1 MTLRSSTDCRRS
13 VSGSLSLPL
22 SGCFSPF
29 PHGTGSLSVAWEYL
43 GLERGRPIFR
53 QDFTCPALLKDQ
65 NDAVSVRGCHPIM
78 PDFPDGSGYIIMA
91 TGLIR
96 VRSPLLTESLRFPFL
111 RVLRCF
117 NSPRLPRYGM
127 DSRTDTPKGWVP
139 PFGNPGINA
148 FWQLLRAYRSLTRPS
163 SPPCAKAS
171 TKRP

>member
-1 MTLRSSTDCRRS
+1 LRAPTDCKRS
-13 VSGSLSLPL
+13 VSGSISLPS

-43 GLERGRPIFR
+43 GLERGRPMFK
-53 QDFTCPALLKDQ
+53 QDFSCPALLKDLIV
-65 NDAVSVRGCHPIM
+65 AVSVQGYHPLM
-78 PDFPDGSGYIIMA
+78 PNFPECSGYNNKA
-91 TGLIR
+91 TGLVR

-117 NSPRLPRYGM
+117 NSPRLPQHPMYSGVN
-127 DSRTDTPKGWVP
+127 TPKGWVS
-139 PFGNPGINA
+139 PFGHPGIKA
-148 FWQLLRAYRSLTRPS
+148 LWQLPQAYRSLTRPS